1 MALFSVR
8 YCLILSQIRK
18 NSKIIVRIRRD
29 FVVGVSMMYDKR
41 LKKQDS
47 IINVGVARPKGRA
60 TPNIF
65 RYYYGN
71 TAQMPQSA
79 LYNRCRIKTVDNL

>member
-41 LKKQDS
+41 LK
-47 IINVGVARPKGRA
+47 N
-60 TPNIF
+60 
-65 RYYYGN
+65 
-71 TAQMPQSA
+71 
-79 LYNRCRIKTVDNL
+79 KTL

>member
-47 IINVGVARPKGRA
+47 IINVGGSEAERQS
-60 TPNIF
+60 
-65 RYYYGN
+65 Y
-71 TAQMPQSA
+71 AQH
-79 LYNRCRIKTVDNL
+79 LL